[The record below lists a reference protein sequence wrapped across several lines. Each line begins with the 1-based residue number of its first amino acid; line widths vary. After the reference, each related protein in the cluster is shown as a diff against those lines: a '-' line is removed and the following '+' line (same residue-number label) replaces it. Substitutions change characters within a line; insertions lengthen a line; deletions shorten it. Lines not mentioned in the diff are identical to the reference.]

1 MELDLVE
8 QMNNMALSEASGVK
22 DVEVGDLSLML
33 NIDSASTKV
42 LVGLLYR
49 LMLLCHLMHGIVSV
63 FIQSSWKF
71 CVLCKCQDG

>member
-33 NIDSASTKV
+33 NMDSTSTKV
-42 LVGLLYR
+42 LVGLLISTYIALPFNTWR
-49 LMLLCHLMHGIVSV
+49 CHCVHTKQLEILCTL
-63 FIQSSWKF
+63 
-71 CVLCKCQDG
+71 